1 MKLNIALGEKQTETR
16 NAITKNIFKVVI
28 IWIINITYI
37 QLCVRNFVLSSV
49 NDKTNFKY
57 FNIMIAHSE

>member
-16 NAITKNIFKVVI
+16 NAITKNIIKVVI

-49 NDKTNFKY
+49 NDKTNIKY

>member
-28 IWIINITYI
+28 IWIINITYMSYAYAI
-37 QLCVRNFVLSSV
+37 LYYLV
-49 NDKTNFKY
+49 
-57 FNIMIAHSE
+57 

>member
-1 MKLNIALGEKQTETR
+1 MKLNIALGEKKKTETR

-37 QLCVRNFVLSSV
+37 
-49 NDKTNFKY
+49 
-57 FNIMIAHSE
+57 

>member
-1 MKLNIALGEKQTETR
+1 MKLNIALGEKKTETR
-16 NAITKNIFKVVI
+16 NAITKNIIKVVI

-49 NDKTNFKY
+49 NDKTNIKY